1 MRRYAMFLRI
11 SVRALLRGGSR
22 PFGALLAL
30 ALGATV
36 LLGMGAVYYDIPRQ
50 MGREFRSYG
59 ANLILAP
66 AGGSAVLRLEEAQAA
81 LQLLPADKLIGAAP
95 LRHATLYYHQQGF
108 NAAGADF
115 DAARLTN
122 PWWRID
128 GAWPEREREVL
139 LGLELAER
147 CGLNPG
153 DSLRLETPLPQGRRL
168 SKDFTVSGILR
179 SGGPEETFVF
189 LALPDLEAMLGGAGT
204 VDALEL
210 SIAAGGEELA
220 AFAQQIGEKFPGL
233 APRLVKRIAASEETV
248 LKRLRLLS
256 FMVTAVV
263 LILTLICVAAAMFAA
278 VTRRRGEIGLKKALG
293 AENRTVIAE
302 ILGEY
307 LTLALAGGCL
317 GAGAGWVFAQ
327 AVGLSVFARGVTPP
341 LFLLPVTLAASLGI
355 AALASIIPAL
365 MAARVQPALALRGE

>member
-248 LKRLRLLS
+248 
-256 FMVTAVV
+256 V